1 MIAMPPCSH
10 VSPDEIR
17 AHFAS
22 AMSAMYRQ
30 EVPSYGTL
38 LDLVKEV
45 NQQTLNAHPALKAR
59 LSSDN
64 TCARL
69 DVERHGAI
77 RLGTP
82 QELETCRRVFT
93 VMGMF
98 PVGYYDLSVAGIPV
112 HSTAF
117 RPLDEVALS
126 RSPFRIFTS
135 LLRPEL
141 IADKELRQTALDV
154 LQKRDIFIP
163 ETKNL
168 LELHDRNGGLTSA
181 EADRFVSTTLETFR
195 WHREASVSANT
206 YHQLHAAHRLVADIV
221 CFKGPHINHLT
232 PRTLDIDAV
241 QKQMP
246 ERGMQAKARIEG
258 PPERLVPLL
267 LRQTSFTALKEEII
281 FANGEAGTHTARFGE
296 IEQRGIALTPK
307 GRALYDTLL
316 EQARQEST
324 TPYEQRLV
332 EAFRAFPDDEQEL
345 RRQKLAF
352 FRYVLTTQT
361 VPAGRSLEGLIAE
374 GAIVAIPITYEDFLP
389 VSAAGIFQSN
399 LGEHKTAATMQAA
412 SRLAF
417 EKALGA
423 PVHDEMAL
431 YEAMQAASL
440 EQLGLTE
447 TELCNA

>member
-1 MIAMPPCSH
+1 MPPCSH

-17 AHFAS
+17 SRFAN

-45 NQQTLNAHPALKAR
+45 NQQTVDADPVLKMRLN
-59 LSSDN
+59 SDH
-64 TCARL
+64 TYARL

-82 QELETCRRVFT
+82 RELETCRKVFA

-117 RPLDEVALS
+117 RPLDDAALS
-126 RSPFRIFTS
+126 RNPFRIFTS

-141 IADKELRQTALDV
+141 IADEGLRQTAMHV
-154 LQKRDIFIP
+154 LQKREIFTP

-181 EADRFVSTTLETFR
+181 EADRFVSKTLETFR

-206 YHQLHAAHRLVADIV
+206 YHRLHAAHRLVADIV
-221 CFKGPHINHLT
+221 CFKGPHVNHLT

-241 QKQMP
+241 QELMP
-246 ERGMQAKARIEG
+246 ERGMQAKARVEG
-258 PPERLVPLL
+258 PPRRLVPLL
-267 LRQTSFTALKEEII
+267 LRQTSFAALKEEII
-281 FANGEAGTHTARFGE
+281 FTDGEAGTHTARFGE

-316 EQARQEST
+316 EQVRQEST
-324 TPYEQRLV
+324 TPYEQRLA

-352 FRYVLTTQT
+352 FRYRLTTPT
-361 VPAGRSLEGLIAE
+361 LPAGRSLEDLIAE
-374 GAIVAIPITYEDFLP
+374 GAVIAVPITYEDFLP

-412 SRLAF
+412 SRTAF
-417 EKALGA
+417 EKALGT
-423 PVHDEMAL
+423 PVQNEMVL
-431 YEAMQAASL
+431 YAAMQAASL
-440 EQLGLTE
+440 EQVGLTE
-447 TELCNA
+447 TELCNV